1 MKVVVIGK
9 EYISGTSKKSG
20 KPFEANLVHVS
31 YKKNGVEGQAVE
43 GIFLDPNTYPLS
55 GIQVGKT
62 YDVDR
67 DSHGYPISF
76 DLA

>member
-1 MKVVVIGK
+1 MKVMVIGK
-9 EYISGTSKKSG
+9 EYISGTSKKTG

-55 GIQVGKT
+55 GIQVGKV
-62 YDVDR
+62 YNVDR
-67 DSHGYPISF
+67 DNRGYLVSF
-76 DLA
+76 DPV

>member
-1 MKVVVIGK
+1 MKVTVIGK
-9 EYISGTSKKSG
+9 EYISGTSKKTG
-20 KPFEANLVHVS
+20 RPFEANLVHVS

-55 GIQVGKT
+55 DIQVGKV
-62 YDVDR
+62 YNVDR
-67 DSHGYPISF
+67 DNRGYLVAF